1 MAELSS
7 PGKVTAAS
15 GSTGY
20 TSTGMTAKS
29 VETRNIYQTPP
40 PTEQKAKSTDE
51 GVKLAGRNSQGDSFK
66 PAHPT
71 PRTAST
77 DAAQI
82 ERLAIMRQ
90 NLRAEQQA
98 VINTFVNAGVTA
110 RTLINDYMSK
120 FINISDKIAAVFG
133 DREKDIR
140 EKLSDTTK
148 NIMLKVYEF
157 LGKVD
162 TSMQQQ
168 DHGHQK
174 YTRDQEPQDS
184 DEDSEEN

>member
-7 PGKVTAAS
+7 PGKVTAAN
-15 GSTGY
+15 GSTGF

-51 GVKLAGRNSQGDSFK
+51 GAKLAGRNSQGDSFK
-66 PAHPT
+66 PAHPSV
-71 PRTAST
+71 RTAT
-77 DAAQI
+77 PETTQL

-98 VINTFVNAGVTA
+98 VITTFVNAGVTA
-110 RTLINDYMSK
+110 RALINDYMSR

-162 TSMQQQ
+162 TSMEQQ
-168 DHGHQK
+168 DHGQQK
-174 YTRDQEPQDS
+174 YTRNPEPQDS